1 MASRYQKL
9 YLYFLRTRHHSMIN
23 RFSTSLNGKWMGET
37 DQSRK
42 IENLKSKSFKIEQLS
57 ETENTSNTAT
67 EDTQGPTKQYWAIY
81 FPPFYRHRLV
91 HYLTPYQIL
100 WTFCGWIS
108 GQCKCKWELSVPSLT
123 EAPRSLLPY
132 NGKGFIFY
140 RTRVRSLAMLVTNR
154 LTDWLTHS
162 LTHSCLVNLI
172 DVTLACEDAYS
183 KPVEVVT
190 VADVSDENHV
200 GNSLLQIWKLRFGHK
215 A

>member
-1 MASRYQKL
+1 
-9 YLYFLRTRHHSMIN
+9 
-23 RFSTSLNGKWMGET
+23 MGET

-108 GQCKCKWELSVPSLT
+108 GQCKCKWGLSDPSLT

-132 NGKGFIFY
+132 NGKGFIFSDDNSPQDDFFY
-140 RTRVRSLAMLVTNR
+140 KAHDPLSKSCSYIFPPPYPPFSPQMLPHLCPSYQSEHQWLLRPRPTHRNL
-154 LTDWLTHS
+154 LTSPCQST
-162 LTHSCLVNLI
+162 
-172 DVTLACEDAYS
+172 A
-183 KPVEVVT
+183 
-190 VADVSDENHV
+190 
-200 GNSLLQIWKLRFGHK
+200 
-215 A
+215 